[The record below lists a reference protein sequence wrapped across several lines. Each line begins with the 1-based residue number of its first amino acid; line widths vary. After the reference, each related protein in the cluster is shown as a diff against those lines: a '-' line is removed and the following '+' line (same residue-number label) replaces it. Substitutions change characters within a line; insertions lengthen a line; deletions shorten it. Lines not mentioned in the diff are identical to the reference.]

1 MAQGTV
7 LVHLRDAAAVP
18 LALQGVL
25 ARGDVPQTLGHQ
37 RIQDHMLQ
45 EDEWAPGALSPWAG
59 YRWAQEARCPAPSL
73 SNKGLLSLPPLPQ
86 CRSQVPPCF
95 LATKLSQAP
104 APPTPHK
111 HTLPLSPAP
120 LSFQAQWNSYLF
132 LPSFSR
138 STEGP
143 SAFCSRPL
151 SLLPHPTP
159 FSGSISE
166 LGSGQQGPNPRRRP
180 SGIGNIHWDGGSQAT
195 PSPV

>member
-7 LVHLRDAAAVP
+7 LVHLCDAAAVP

-45 EDEWAPGALSPWAG
+45 KDEWAPGALSPWAG
-59 YRWAQEARCPAPSL
+59 YRWAQEARCPARSL

-86 CRSQVPPCF
+86 CRSQVPPRF

-132 LPSFSR
+132 LPPSPGALRVPPHSVPGLCLSCPTPPPFQ
-138 STEGP
+138 GP
-143 SAFCSRPL
+143 SQSWVQD
-151 SLLPHPTP
+151 SKVQT
-159 FSGSISE
+159 
-166 LGSGQQGPNPRRRP
+166 LGGDP
-180 SGIGNIHWDGGSQAT
+180 QA
-195 PSPV
+195 